1 MIREAATSTDIRKQK
16 IMKILNQINYN
27 GANSV
32 QGFGLRVADQFAEIP
47 ARILDAPT
55 LQYKNKTV
63 RPARGEWRA
72 EGFEFIVPQQVVK
85 WGVLILD
92 NRIPENKVRELCTMV
107 RRIML
112 MKFFQIYAF

>member
-1 MIREAATSTDIRKQK
+1 MIREAATPTDIRKKK
-16 IMKILNQINYN
+16 IMDILNQIKYN

-55 LQYKNKTV
+55 LQYKNKTI
-63 RPARGEWRA
+63 RPARGEWRP
-72 EGFEFIVPQQVVK
+72 ENYEFIVPQQNVN

-92 NRIPENKVRELCTMV
+92 NRVQENKVRELCSMV
-107 RRIML
+107 SRIMP
-112 MKFFQIYAF
+112 MKFFHIHRF